1 MMTNGM
7 TVIEKQ
13 FMESVIRNS
22 KRIADALEEANAL
35 KREELAARKK
45 EQDIMTDLVASIN
58 RLNQNGSDFD
68 VYDVDD
74 DPSSLY

>member
-1 MMTNGM
+1 MTNGM

-13 FMESVIRNS
+13 YMESVIRNS

>member
-35 KREELAARKK
+35 KREELETRKK
-45 EQDIMTDLVASIN
+45 EQDIMADLVASIN

>member
-45 EQDIMTDLVASIN
+45 EQDIMADLVTSIN

>member
-13 FMESVIRNS
+13 YMESVIRNS